1 MTKYHSLFLQ
11 LLDGMIMIHH
21 RFYLSL
27 YTLLLFLLLC
37 FIMSTLVNI
46 DQDLLKLVLVN
57 ITVATKQ
64 VSIEENRITLK
75 LL

>member
-27 YTLLLFLLLC
+27 YTLLLLLLLC